1 MHVSKEQDINKG
13 FVPSIYSLRA
23 FQTLPFIYRRKS
35 LLIYRD
41 VQNLKFLMREGGGE
55 FTEVIVHKVKN
66 LIQCS

>member
-1 MHVSKEQDINKG
+1 MSAKSKILIKVLFPVLTHYEHFK
-13 FVPSIYSLRA
+13 
-23 FQTLPFIYRRKS
+23 LPFIYRRKS